1 MKKGLFALALG
12 TFTLGIAEFIIEGIL
27 TDVAHNMGV
36 SIPQAGHLISIYA
49 LGVCAGAFSLIFM
62 HKYRPRNI
70 LLFLSSLI
78 VLGSAIAT
86 ISPNYGLLLCARFVQ
101 GLPHGAFFGTGAIVA
116 VKIADKGKGTK
127 AVAMMCAGMP
137 FANLIGVPLGTFLSH
152 IISWRMPFAMSTVMA
167 LVTLYM
173 IYRWVPDVEALPN
186 NGMKAQFRFMRS
198 PAPWLIIAATF
209 LGNGGIL
216 CWFSYISPLLQ
227 VNGGFSAA
235 SISLLMIL
243 AGLGMVVGNQV
254 SAFVADRIQPGR
266 FTFYLQLIA
275 ALALLAT
282 FFLSS
287 NGYISAILMFGICAC
302 LFGIGSPEQYLIVKH
317 SEGGEM
323 LGGCCIQAAFNLGI
337 SLLMILAGLG
347 MVVGNQ
353 VSAFVADRIQPG
365 RFTFYLQLIAALAL
379 LATFF
384 LSSNGY
390 ISAILMFGICACLF
404 GIGSPE
410 QYLIVKHSEGGE
422 MLGGCCIQAAFNLGN
437 ALGAFLGGIPV
448 SIGLGYNYPALIGVP
463 MALVGAICLLIF
475 HKKYE

>member
-78 VLGSAIAT
+78 ALGSAIAT
-86 ISPNYGLLLCARFVQ
+86 ISPSYGLLLCARFVQ

-152 IISWRMPFAMSTVMA
+152 IISWRMPFAMSTMMA

-266 FTFYLQLIA
+266 FTFYLQL
-275 ALALLAT
+275 
-282 FFLSS
+282 
-287 NGYISAILMFGICAC
+287 M
-302 LFGIGSPEQYLIVKH
+302 
-317 SEGGEM
+317 
-323 LGGCCIQAAFNLGI
+323 
-337 SLLMILAGLG
+337 
-347 MVVGNQ
+347 
-353 VSAFVADRIQPG
+353 
-365 RFTFYLQLIAALAL
+365 AALAL

-463 MALVGAICLLIF
+463 MALAGAICLLIF

>member
-1 MKKGLFALALG
+1 M
-12 TFTLGIAEFIIEGIL
+12 
-27 TDVAHNMGV
+27 
-36 SIPQAGHLISIYA
+36 
-49 LGVCAGAFSLIFM
+49 
-62 HKYRPRNI
+62 
-70 LLFLSSLI
+70 
-78 VLGSAIAT
+78 
-86 ISPNYGLLLCARFVQ
+86 Q

-198 PAPWLIIAATF
+198 PTPWLIIAATF

-323 LGGCCIQAAFNLGI
+323 LGGCCIQAAFNLG
-337 SLLMILAGLG
+337 
-347 MVVGNQ
+347 
-353 VSAFVADRIQPG
+353 
-365 RFTFYLQLIAALAL
+365 
-379 LATFF
+379 
-384 LSSNGY
+384 
-390 ISAILMFGICACLF
+390 
-404 GIGSPE
+404 
-410 QYLIVKHSEGGE
+410 
-422 MLGGCCIQAAFNLGN
+422 N

-463 MALVGAICLLIF
+463 MALAGAICLLIF